1 MANHARRAR
10 GSAATEGRQLLS
22 STRMNGA
29 RRRRISTYRM
39 QAVTQSRQHPARRA
53 NVVRALIVDD
63 EQSGRLLLQHLLGA
77 LHDVVVIDEAA
88 SLPEAREK
96 IAALRPDLVFMDIE
110 MPGGSGIEVLEG
122 LEGVQPA
129 PLVIFVT
136 AHAEFALPAF
146 ERSAFDYLLKP
157 VQRQRLIRSVLRAR
171 KRIADSRLAGVAL
184 QIARAAEDREAEDAG
199 GLPARPRYAG
209 QIMVRVRRRIFWLDV
224 ADIAW
229 IQGAS
234 QYCRVHA
241 ASGEFLLSRSLA
253 SLEEE
258 LDPGR
263 FFRIHRSAIVNAA
276 HVREIRGSGDGGHML
291 FLQGGEAVP
300 MGRARREVRK
310 RLIES
315 MNKRGQSPFSQSGK
329 R

>member
-1 MANHARRAR
+1 M
-10 GSAATEGRQLLS
+10 
-22 STRMNGA
+22 
-29 RRRRISTYRM
+29 
-39 QAVTQSRQHPARRA
+39 
-53 NVVRALIVDD
+53 RALIVDD
-63 EQSGRLLLQHLLGA
+63 EHSGRLLLRHFLA
-77 LHDVVVIDEAA
+77 AVHDVEILDEAA

-110 MPGGSGIEVLEG
+110 MPGGRGIEVLEG
-122 LEGVQPA
+122 LDELQPA

-146 ERSAFDYLLKP
+146 EGSAFDYLLKP
-157 VQRQRLIRSVLRAR
+157 VQRQRLIQSVLRAR
-171 KRIADSRLAGVAL
+171 ERLADSRLAGIAL
-184 QIARAAEDREAEDAG
+184 QIARAAESCEGKADE
-199 GLPARPRYAG
+199 GLPGRPRYAA
-209 QIMVRVRRRIFWLDV
+209 QVMIRVRRRIFWLDI

-241 ASGEFLLSRSLA
+241 ASGEYLLSRSLA

-258 LDPGR
+258 LDPGK

-276 HVREIRGSGDGGHML
+276 HVREIRGGGDGGFLL
-291 FLQGGEAVP
+291 FLHDGQAVP

-310 RLIES
+310 RLVEAV
-315 MNKRGQSPFSQSGK
+315 NRKGK
-329 R
+329 

>member
-1 MANHARRAR
+1 
-10 GSAATEGRQLLS
+10 
-22 STRMNGA
+22 
-29 RRRRISTYRM
+29 M
-39 QAVTQSRQHPARRA
+39 QAATQSRQHPARRA
-53 NVVRALIVDD
+53 SVVRVLIVDD
-63 EQSGRLLLQHLLGA
+63 ELPGRLLLRHLLGA
-77 LHDVVVIDEAA
+77 IHEVEVLDEAA
-88 SLPEAREK
+88 SLAEAREK

-110 MPGGSGIEVLEG
+110 MPGGSGIELLG
-122 LEGVQPA
+122 GPEGVGAA

-136 AHAEFALPAF
+136 AHAQFALPAF

-157 VQRQRLIRSVLRAR
+157 VQRQRLLRSVLRAR
-171 KRIADSRLAGVAL
+171 QRLADSRLAGVAL
-184 QIARAAEDREAEDAG
+184 QIARAAEDCEGAGDDA
-199 GLPARPRYAG
+199 PARPRYAA

-300 MGRARREVRK
+300 MGRARREMRK
-310 RLIES
+310 RLVEAIT
-315 MNKRGQSPFSQSGK
+315 KRGQSPSARGFPD
-329 R
+329 